1 MNHGL
6 KYLFMRKNE
15 IDGSEVS
22 QFPHAL
28 VNNTNLLVLDLC
40 GNAIEND
47 CAEKIIHLLNINY
60 NIEDISITGNL

>member
-15 IDGSEVS
+15 IDGSEVT

-40 GNAIEND
+40 GNAIENEV
-47 CAEKIIHLLNINY
+47 ARKNHP
-60 NIEDISITGNL
+60 SS